1 MTALTRRHVLGA
13 GVSAAALSLAP
24 QALAKAP
31 MSGVVRPTRYTGK
44 VGAFEI
50 TTVLDGAFQFDGP
63 HPIFGQDQKPED
75 VAALLAQNNLPS
87 AKFENGFTP
96 VVLNTGSEVI
106 LFDTGLGA
114 GPRPNAGLLTERLTA
129 AGIAPEQVDI
139 VVLTHFHP
147 DHIGGLMEDGAPTF
161 PNARYVASAAEYDFW
176 SPEDKLSG
184 PTERVAKLTQ
194 ANVVPLAEKMTMISD
209 GQDVVS
215 GVTAV
220 AAAGHTPGHTVYHV
234 ESEGRRLLIAA
245 DTANHYV
252 ASLQRPDWHVRFDMD
267 KEAAAAT
274 RKKVFGMVA
283 ADGIAFTGYHMPSPA
298 VGYVEPKG
306 EGFRY
311 VPATYQLNL

>member
-1 MTALTRRHVLGA
+1 MTTVTRRDAIGA
-13 GVSAAALSLAP
+13 GLAAAALSMAP
-24 QALAKAP
+24 AALAKAP

-44 VGAFEI
+44 LGAFEI
-50 TTVLDGAFQFDGP
+50 TTILDGALQFDGP
-63 HPIFGQDQKPED
+63 HPTFGQDQSAEE

-96 VVLNTGSEVI
+96 VMINTGSEVI

-114 GPRPNAGLLTERLTA
+114 GPRPNAGLLSERMTA
-129 AGIAPEQVDI
+129 AGIAPESVDI

-147 DHIGGLMEDGAPTF
+147 DHIGGLMESGAPAF
-161 PNARYVASAAEYDFW
+161 PNARYVAPAAEYDFW
-176 SPEDKLSG
+176 SAEDKLSG

-194 ANVVPLAEKMTMISD
+194 ANIVPLAEKMTMISD
-209 GQDVVS
+209 GDDVVA
-215 GVTAV
+215 GITAV
-220 AAAGHTPGHTVYHV
+220 AAHGHTPGHTVYHV
-234 ESEGRRLLIAA
+234 ESGGRRLLIAA

-267 KEAAAAT
+267 KEGAAAT

-283 ADGIAFTGYHMPSPA
+283 ADDIAFAGYHMPFPA
-298 VGYVEPKG
+298 IGYVEEKG

-311 VPATYQLNL
+311 IPATYQLNL